1 MSVIRIAATCR
12 TMMRFRLIGVTLK
25 SLKAEASAVSRVG
38 AITVP
43 MSMVGLPTRYTS
55 QLSVS
60 AGLGVGQLCAAG
72 NSVR

>member
-1 MSVIRIAATCR
+1 
-12 TMMRFRLIGVTLK
+12 LK

-43 MSMVGLPTRYTS
+43 MSMLGLPTQYTN

-60 AGLGVGQLCAAG
+60 AGLVAGQRFAAG
-72 NSVR
+72 NFARWLSSILVTGSV